1 MLFRSSS
8 AREEA
13 VTHTHTHTHT
23 HAQVSQYESLVE
35 EASSA
40 REEAVK
46 HAAQLQQQMSDV
58 ANDLQV

>member
-1 MLFRSSS
+1 M
-8 AREEA
+8 
-13 VTHTHTHTHT
+13 THTHTHTHT